1 MQQKADGGLQWFNYR
16 VYQRLLKVTVA
27 YRYAAVLLF
36 IALFVMVV
44 SLPLTGAVRVSFFPS
59 MQDDTVS
66 ANMSLYSDASYGQN
80 ERNLMLLEKN
90 ALEADRQLTQEN
102 GADKSGISSLQ
113 VTASGDQSGTIT
125 ISLDEDSSYS
135 LDELSARWNALTGNL
150 EGVKSLKIRSRREMV
165 DGFNVEIKSINDDT
179 LTVANDAFIE
189 VLNNI
194 DGVYAVESSLTPGEA
209 MMRFELTPRR
219 TSVGVEYAKPIA
231 ATVKSIWWR
240 NCSALFA
247 R

>member
-1 MQQKADGGLQWFNYR
+1 VVESKLILPSHLAHLPTKQKARGGLGGVWNKVQQKADGGLQWFNYR

-90 ALEADRQLTQEN
+90 ALEAD
-102 GADKSGISSLQ
+102 
-113 VTASGDQSGTIT
+113 
-125 ISLDEDSSYS
+125 
-135 LDELSARWNALTGNL
+135 
-150 EGVKSLKIRSRREMV
+150 
-165 DGFNVEIKSINDDT
+165 
-179 LTVANDAFIE
+179 AN
-189 VLNNI
+189 
-194 DGVYAVESSLTPGEA
+194 
-209 MMRFELTPRR
+209 
-219 TSVGVEYAKPIA
+219 
-231 ATVKSIWWR
+231 
-240 NCSALFA
+240 
-247 R
+247 